1 MAKHKYIPLLEANLG
16 KEAHLGK
23 TLGGLKYKIKG
34 NRSVVVAPTEDGGVY
49 IKTSRLDLD
58 RNVAVLEF
66 TLSLGAAAAV
76 AHGIERYL
84 EVGKTWGNLLK
95 DKEVKP

>member
-1 MAKHKYIPLLEANLG
+1 MSKHKYIPLREANLP
-16 KEAHLGK
+16 KDAK
-23 TLGGLKYKIKG
+23 PRKSLGGLKYKIKG

-49 IKTSRLDLD
+49 IKTMRLDLD

-66 TLSLGAAAAV
+66 CLTLGAAAAV

-84 EVGKTWGNLLK
+84 EIGKTWRNLLK